1 MQPASTS
8 AASAPV
14 GSHSWK
20 SARCLRM
27 EERVVADPLDA
38 DAWEMLLNEAQ
49 KQTPADY
56 RPLFERCMQHFPSA
70 AICWYYWITTELQAR
85 DVAQVESLFER
96 CLLLCQHMELW
107 SMYVRYLKQEKRAGP
122 KELVPALKLLL
133 DTVGADV
140 KSGPLW
146 LEYIGLL
153 RDQVEPGAMPTAAS
167 VTAVREVYQRALVQ
181 PAIGLEALWKE
192 YEAWEA
198 VQSRDNAKAVLAEVA
213 DEALVARRV
222 ARERKVLVDQL
233 ELKMMPRRPRGT
245 QRESTQLRAWRALWE
260 YEASNPQRL
269 PPDELQGRMRYTF
282 NQALMV
288 SWFTPQVRA
297 CARDACARERE
308 SARGI
313 AVGGGGSGCSS
324 RSSSHSS
331 TLVAV
336 TSHTRHAMR
345 M

>member
-1 MQPASTS
+1 
-8 AASAPV
+8 
-14 GSHSWK
+14 
-20 SARCLRM
+20 
-27 EERVVADPLDA
+27 
-38 DAWEMLLNEAQ
+38 
-49 KQTPADY
+49 
-56 RPLFERCMQHFPSA
+56 
-70 AICWYYWITTELQAR
+70 
-85 DVAQVESLFER
+85 
-96 CLLLCQHMELW
+96 
-107 SMYVRYLKQEKRAGP
+107 
-122 KELVPALKLLL
+122 
-133 DTVGADV
+133 
-140 KSGPLW
+140 
-146 LEYIGLL
+146 
-153 RDQVEPGAMPTAAS
+153 MPTAAS